1 MKRKAEAQKDEGT
14 YPDSHSPWTVPEPGM
29 SSNLLVPEND
39 PPWRYMTDFIIP
51 IYTVPR
57 DTLQGQVSQ
66 FLMAR
71 ESQYAFRKISAY
83 PQRWNGASKEQ
94 LSHPVATIRQEKHYI

>member
-39 PPWRYMTDFIIP
+39 PP
-51 IYTVPR
+51 
-57 DTLQGQVSQ
+57 
-66 FLMAR
+66 
-71 ESQYAFRKISAY
+71 
-83 PQRWNGASKEQ
+83 
-94 LSHPVATIRQEKHYI
+94 